1 MSEPRTGDAQ
11 KRPHPGPAV
20 PPETVSPNGTQIF
33 SADAD
38 FRSPFD
44 LFESQEQAQF
54 NPDTFAEALKRT
66 AIDITRQYAKHL
78 LPIVLLTLNML
89 LGVSL

>member
-1 MSEPRTGDAQ
+1 MTGNVNSPEPS
-11 KRPHPGPAV
+11 
-20 PPETVSPNGTQIF
+20 ETVSPNATPIF
-33 SADAD
+33 PENADSSRQ
-38 FRSPFD
+38 FQSPFD